1 MQHTQS
7 WVNDARSRGFKIALD
22 DFGTGFSSLDT
33 IHKLEVDIV
42 KIDRAFVIGL
52 EENARHRDLMR
63 GVVSMMKTLKLTTLV
78 EGIETQ
84 AQLDF
89 VSEIGCDFAQGY
101 LMGKSMPLGQAQ
113 KYLQSS
119 PTY

>member
-1 MQHTQS
+1 MEHTQE
-7 WVNDARSRGFKIALD
+7 WVNEARSRGFKIALD

-42 KIDRAFVIGL
+42 KIDRAFVIEL
-52 EENARHRDLMR
+52 EENPRHRDLMR
-63 GVVSMMKTLKLTTLV
+63 GVVAMMKTLGLVTLV

-89 VSEIGCDFAQGY
+89 VSEINCEFAQGY
-101 LMGKSMPLGQAQ
+101 LMGKSMPLEQAEA
-113 KYLQSS
+113 YLKAS
-119 PTY
+119 PSY